1 MIEVDVRAD
10 FAAVVRQ
17 LGGLERQ
24 VVAPATADALNRVA
38 TTTRRVAIEKIV
50 KDTGIRSSAVR
61 QRINISRA
69 NRNKLEAR
77 IKAQPYSPNLVN
89 YAARQ
94 TRAGVSANAWR
105 ARKVYRGTFL
115 APKKRLVFVRTGP
128 KRLPI
133 KAIRGPSVRKQFMR
147 LPSER
152 AMRDTIAARWPIEF
166 ERSVRF
172 RLDRHMGRA

>member
-1 MIEVDVRAD
+1 MIEVDVRANI
-10 FAAVVRQ
+10 APVLSLLAGLEAQVVR
-17 LGGLERQ
+17 
-24 VVAPATADALNRVA
+24 PATSDALNRVA
-38 TTTRRVAIEKIV
+38 TTTRRVAIDLIV
-50 KDTGIRSSAVR
+50 RETAIKATAVR

-77 IKAQPYSPNLVN
+77 IKAQAYSPNLVN
-89 YAARQ
+89 YSARQ
-94 TRAGVSANAWR
+94 TKAGVSANAWR
-105 ARKVYRGTFL
+105 VRKVYRGTFL

-152 AMRDTIAARWPIEF
+152 VMRSTIAARWPIEF
-166 ERSVRF
+166 ERAVRF
-172 RLDRHMGRA
+172 RLNRHMGRV